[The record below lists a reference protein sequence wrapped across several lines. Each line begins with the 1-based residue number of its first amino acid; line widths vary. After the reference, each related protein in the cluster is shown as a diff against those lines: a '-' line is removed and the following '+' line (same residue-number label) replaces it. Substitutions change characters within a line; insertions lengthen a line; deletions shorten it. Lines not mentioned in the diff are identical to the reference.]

1 MIYNCICELGG
12 YNMNKDDISEEQ
24 KYFDLGAI
32 LNITSGRLFTNYED
46 VYEVLNYLESRTVS
60 PKELEKIMPI
70 AKAYILLFY
79 PELNGVG
86 DNVIIN
92 NLENKK
98 LFILD
103 QKEIIGEKLALRP
116 MSNKIIAD
124 KKSLKVKKKVKS

>member
-1 MIYNCICELGG
+1 
-12 YNMNKDDISEEQ
+12 MNKENISEEQ

-46 VYEVLNYLESRTVS
+46 VYEVLNYLESRSVS

-86 DNVIIN
+86 DNIVIS

-116 MSNKIIAD
+116 MSNKITVD
-124 KKSLKVKKKVKS
+124 KKSLKVKKKVQS